1 MPIPMRALV
10 IEDNEDI
17 AEVVQA
23 CVQGMGISAD
33 AVGRGELGLAALSSV
48 AYDMLILDL
57 NLPGRDGLDV
67 LKSIRAQGSEIPV
80 LILSARANVDDRV
93 KGLDSGAD
101 DYLVKPFDLSE
112 LEARVRALLRRQQE
126 VRSQVI
132 EVADLSFDQTTRQ
145 CFVGEALLDLSPRER
160 SVLEVLIR
168 SKNRVHSK
176 ESIADHISNF
186 EADVAASSIEI
197 YVHRLRKKI
206 SDSGAH
212 IVTTRGLGYT
222 LEASDR

>member
-1 MPIPMRALV
+1 MRALV

-17 AEVVQA
+17 AEVIQA
-23 CVQGMGISAD
+23 CVQGMGISTD
-33 AVGRGELGLAALSSV
+33 TFGRGELGLAALSSV

-57 NLPGRDGLDV
+57 NLPDMDGLGV
-67 LKSIRAQGSEIPV
+67 LKSIRAQGIETPV

-112 LEARVRALLRRQQE
+112 LEARVRALLRRQQD

-145 CFVGEALLDLSPRER
+145 CSLGGTLLDLSPRER

-168 SKNRVHSK
+168 NKGRVQAK
-176 ESIADHISNF
+176 ESIADRISNF
-186 EADVAASSIEI
+186 EDDVAASSIEI

-206 SDSGAH
+206 AGSGVR

-222 LEASDR
+222 LEADEK